1 MRRNFHLNN
10 VKVETTREYKYLGFL
25 VTPSGEI
32 NSGLKDLKDRALRA
46 FMKIR
51 NKFGPF
57 FRKCPLVS
65 IKLFDTLVKPILLY
79 GSDFWGIL
87 KLPQN
92 NPIEN
97 VYQSCLKQI
106 LGVRKQ
112 TTNVGV
118 LLELGQVPL
127 SLYAIKNAIKNWAR
141 IALQRKANDLVIKC
155 YDNCISQNHTW
166 PSRVRTTLSEIG
178 MFDTFLDRG
187 TSGTIHLKAFQ
198 RLKDI
203 FHQNTFANI
212 TSDSSKLRT
221 YCLFKTSIGFEEYL
235 STIHNTDV
243 RVSFTKFRLSN
254 HSLMIEKGRHQK
266 VDKDQRFCPLC
277 PGSVEDEIHFL
288 LECSCFED
296 HRTRFLEHVNSN
308 TAHALPREKKRALCY
323 SNVKSGDDKFN
334 CPIYF

>member
-1 MRRNFHLNN
+1 
-10 VKVETTREYKYLGFL
+10 
-25 VTPSGEI
+25 
-32 NSGLKDLKDRALRA
+32 
-46 FMKIR
+46 MKIR

-57 FRKCPLVS
+57 FVKCPLVS
-65 IKLFDTLVKPILLY
+65 TKLFDTLVKPILLY
-79 GSDFWGIL
+79 ASDFWGIL

-97 VYQSCLKQI
+97 LYQSCLKQI

-141 IALQRKANDLVIKC
+141 IALQGKANDLVIKC
-155 YDNCISQNHTW
+155 YDNSISQNHTW

-178 MFDTFLDRG
+178 MFDTFLGRG
-187 TSGTIHLKAFQ
+187 ISGTIHLKAFQ

-221 YCLFKTSIGFEEYL
+221 YSLFKSSIGFEEYL
-235 STIHNTDV
+235 NTIHNTDV

-254 HSLMIEKGRHQK
+254 HSLMIEKGRHQN
-266 VDKDQRFCPLC
+266 VDKDQRFCP
-277 PGSVEDEIHFL
+277 F
-288 LECSCFED
+288 
-296 HRTRFLEHVNSN
+296 
-308 TAHALPREKKRALCY
+308 
-323 SNVKSGDDKFN
+323 
-334 CPIYF
+334 